1 MTAHSKLWHLERF
14 RMEDALTEA
23 QKRALES
30 TTRLLEVP
38 RGHPIYLPGDAS
50 DDVFLLKAGVVKI
63 SVGGPEGSNA
73 ILAFLYPGDI
83 FGEQAILDD
92 TPRDHVAT
100 AHEDAVLCALN
111 RDTLRQVM
119 QQSPALG
126 YHVTTLMSLR
136 LRRCRLRVEKL
147 LYKSAPARIAH
158 TLLDLATDYGVPD
171 DAGVVIPLRLNQSD
185 LGNFV
190 GLARETVNIVLQDF
204 RQRGLIDTDR
214 KSIRINDPE
223 QLRRIS

>member
-1 MTAHSKLWHLERF
+1 MAAHSKLWNLERF
-14 RMEDALTEA
+14 GIEDALAES

-30 TTRLLEVP
+30 TTRLLDVP

-50 DDVFLLKAGVVKI
+50 DEVFLLKAGIVKI
-63 SVGGPEGSNA
+63 SVAGPGGHNT

-83 FGEQAILDD
+83 FGELAILDD
-92 TPRDHVAT
+92 APRDHVAT
-100 AHEDAVLCALN
+100 AHEDTVLCALN
-111 RDTLRQVM
+111 RNTLLEVM

-126 YHVTTLMSLR
+126 YRITTLLSLR
-136 LRRCRLRVEKL
+136 LRRFRVRVEKL

-185 LGNFV
+185 FGNFV
-190 GLARETVNIVLQDF
+190 GLARETVNIVFQDF
-204 RQRGLIDTDR
+204 RRRGLVDTDR
-214 KSIRINDPE
+214 KSIRIKDPE
-223 QLRRIS
+223 RLRRIS